1 MCLKRKLPSFRIN
14 IYLNKQN
21 NENSDKLSNKKI
33 VNKNTNNNITMRS
46 GEWWYRRAKC
56 SPTMKGS

>member
-33 VNKNTNNNITMRS
+33 VNKNTNNSITMGN
-46 GEWWYRRAKC
+46 GE
-56 SPTMKGS
+56 